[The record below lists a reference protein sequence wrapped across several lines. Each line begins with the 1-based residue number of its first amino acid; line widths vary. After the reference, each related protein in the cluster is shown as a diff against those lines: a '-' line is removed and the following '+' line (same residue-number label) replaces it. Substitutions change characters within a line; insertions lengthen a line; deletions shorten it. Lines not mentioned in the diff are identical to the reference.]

1 MLNPP
6 ISMEPTRTDQT
17 RVTLDAGLAAARILN
32 RPSAVRVDVRPV
44 KMDFS
49 TNHECGL
56 LSAGHE
62 LMAQILENWHHPY
75 YRELLEQQGFSKAMD
90 LYKWEIMSADRGLLL
105 PAIEELADRLQPEH
119 GIRLHRMRKRDF
131 AREVKAFMEVYNL
144 AWSHNWGFVP
154 LTDAELEHMAKE

>member
-32 RPSAVRVDVRPV
+32 PPSAVPVDVRPV
-44 KMDFS
+44 SERARHLARNRNPFFG
-49 TNHECGL
+49 HEAEYFLAWREGQPVGRITAHVDQL
-56 LSAGHE
+56 VEGHE

-75 YRELLEQQGFSKAMD
+75 YRELLEQQGFSKATD

-119 GIRLHRMRKRDF
+119 GAPERPARGDRLD
-131 AREVKAFMEVYNL
+131 
-144 AWSHNWGFVP
+144 P
-154 LTDAELEHMAKE
+154 

>member
-1 MLNPP
+1 
-6 ISMEPTRTDQT
+6 
-17 RVTLDAGLAAARILN
+17 
-32 RPSAVRVDVRPV
+32 
-44 KMDFS
+44 
-49 TNHECGL
+49 
-56 LSAGHE
+56 
-62 LMAQILENWHHPY
+62 
-75 YRELLEQQGFSKAMD
+75 MD

-154 LTDAELEHMAKE
+154 LTDAELEHMAKELKPVLDEDFACLARTADGEIAGLSLSPPDYNLLQPEAAPALRRDSA